1 MKGENT
7 CQKFQVL
14 PMRFLH
20 RVPKRKKSSGRSR
33 IAAVRGE
40 GGVPFSK
47 RTFLDVMLLRTKPKS
62 GPLEKI
68 QIVFE

>member
-1 MKGENT
+1 MKGDKIPARNSKS
-7 CQKFQVL
+7 CQCDFYIELRKEKRSGYG
-14 PMRFLH
+14 RF
-20 RVPKRKKSSGRSR
+20 
-33 IAAVRGE
+33 AAVRRE

-47 RTFLDVMLLRTKPKS
+47 RTFLDEILLRTKPKS